1 MHGRFFVVGTLILA
15 ALGLGLGYRLTPSPK
30 TPPSTTSSSASSS
43 SPTRSTTTTSS
54 TTPTITTTTTTVA
67 ESAHLACAEH
77 IVATWS
83 VKQLANETISVSI
96 NGLQIGAMGPAA
108 RDGYGG
114 ILLFGATASS
124 DFAATVAALQRETPD
139 HESMLVMT
147 DQEGGGIERLTNL
160 VATLPWAQTMGKN
173 LTPVEI
179 TAEGL
184 RVGTSMKAA
193 GINTDLA
200 PVADVD
206 GRAVEPGENDPDGF
220 RSFSGVP
227 AKAAADVVAFA
238 KGLRE
243 AGVLAVVKHFPG
255 LGGSNGDTDYRPAA
269 TLPWTT
275 LMTTGLVP
283 FRAAIESGVT
293 ALMMSNASVPG
304 LTSLP
309 ASISPV
315 VYHYVRDEL
324 GFGGLIVTDSLS
336 AGALSAIHLGVPAAS
351 AKAITA
357 GADMVLA
364 GSPPSPAASLQLAAQ
379 TSSAL
384 QEAEESGTLALSTL
398 QSAAAQVLASVN
410 TLNCPTTSGPG
421 A

>member
-1 MHGRFFVVGTLILA
+1 MV
-15 ALGLGLGYRLTPSPK
+15 S
-30 TPPSTTSSSASSS
+30 
-43 SPTRSTTTTSS
+43 
-54 TTPTITTTTTTVA
+54 
-67 ESAHLACAEH
+67 
-77 IVATWS
+77 TWS
-83 VKQLANETISVSI
+83 VEQLANETISVSI

-114 ILLFGATASS
+114 ILLFGTTAPAN
-124 DFAATVAALQRETPD
+124 FAATVATLQSETPGQ
-139 HESMLVMT
+139 HTMLVMT

-173 LTPVEI
+173 LSPAQI
-179 TAEGL
+179 TAEAL
-184 RVGTSMKAA
+184 RVGRSMKAA

-206 GRAVEPGENDPDGF
+206 GRAVEPGEQDPDGF

-255 LGGSNGDTDYRPAA
+255 LGGATGDTDYRPAA
-269 TLPWTT
+269 TLSWSA

-283 FRAAIESGVT
+283 FRSAIDSGANAV
-293 ALMMSNASVPG
+293 MMSNASVPG

-315 VYHYVRDEL
+315 VYRYVRNQL

-336 AGALSAIHLGVPAAS
+336 AGALSDIHIGVPAAS
-351 AKAITA
+351 AKAIAA

-364 GSPPSPAASLQLAAQ
+364 GSPPSPSASLQVAAE
-379 TSSAL
+379 TSSAI
-384 QEAEESGTLALSTL
+384 QEAETAGTLPLSTL
-398 QSAAAQVLASVN
+398 QNAAAQVLASVN
-410 TLNCPTTSGPG
+410 ALTCSAVTSTTTTSAP
-421 A
+421 

>member
-1 MHGRFFVVGTLILA
+1 MLTFSVLVLT
-15 ALGLGLGYRLTPSPK
+15 ALGLGFGLGFGPSPSGG
-30 TPPSTTSSSASSS
+30 TPPASTSS
-43 SPTRSTTTTSS
+43 TTTSS
-54 TTPTITTTTTTVA
+54 TTTSTTTTTTPTTDDA
-67 ESAHLACAEH
+67 AANLTCAEQ
-77 IVATWS
+77 IVSTWS
-83 VKQLANETISVSI
+83 VERLANETISVSI
-96 NGLQIGAMGPAA
+96 DGPQIGAMGPAA

-114 ILLFGATASS
+114 ILLFGTTAPAN
-124 DFAATVAALQRETPD
+124 FAGTVATLQRETPD
-139 HESMLVMT
+139 HDAMLIMT
-147 DQEGGGIERLTNL
+147 DQEGGGVERLTNL

-173 LTPVEI
+173 LTTAQI

-184 RVGTSMKAA
+184 RVGRSMNAA

-206 GRAVEPGENDPDGF
+206 ARAVEPGEQDPDGY

-255 LGGSNGDTDYRPAA
+255 LGGATGNTDYRPAA
-269 TLPWTT
+269 TLPWST

-283 FRAAIESGVT
+283 FRSAIASGVT
-293 ALMMSNASVPG
+293 AVMVSNASVPG

-309 ASISPV
+309 SSISSV
-315 VYHYVRDEL
+315 VISYLRDQL
-324 GFGGLIVTDSLS
+324 GFEGLIVTDSLS
-336 AGALSAIHLGVPAAS
+336 AGALSDIHLGVPLAS
-351 AKAITA
+351 AMALEA

-364 GSPPSPAASLQLAAQ
+364 GSPPSPSASLLLAAQ
-379 TSSAL
+379 TSSEIQRAEKTGAL
-384 QEAEESGTLALSTL
+384 PLSTL

-410 TLNCPTTSGPG
+410 TLDCTTLTTSPT
-421 A
+421 ATTVAP

>member
-1 MHGRFFVVGTLILA
+1 MV
-15 ALGLGLGYRLTPSPK
+15 S
-30 TPPSTTSSSASSS
+30 
-43 SPTRSTTTTSS
+43 
-54 TTPTITTTTTTVA
+54 
-67 ESAHLACAEH
+67 
-77 IVATWS
+77 TWS
-83 VKQLANETISVSI
+83 VEQLANETISVSI

-114 ILLFGATASS
+114 ILLFGTTAPAN
-124 DFAATVAALQRETPD
+124 FAATVTALQSETPGQ
-139 HESMLVMT
+139 HTMLVMT

-173 LTPVEI
+173 LSPAQI
-179 TAEGL
+179 AAEGL
-184 RVGTSMKAA
+184 RAGRSMKAA

-206 GRAVEPGENDPDGF
+206 GRAVEPGEQDPDGF

-255 LGGSNGDTDYRPAA
+255 LGGATGDTDYRPAA
-269 TLPWTT
+269 TLPWST

-283 FRAAIESGVT
+283 FRSAIDSRVS
-293 ALMMSNASVPG
+293 AVMMSNASVPG
-304 LTSLP
+304 LTPLP

-315 VYHYVRDEL
+315 VYSYVRDQL
-324 GFGGLIVTDSLS
+324 GFSGLIVTDSLS
-336 AGALSAIHLGVPAAS
+336 AGALSDIHLGVPAAS
-351 AKAITA
+351 AKAISA

-364 GSPPSPAASLQLAAQ
+364 GSPPSPSASLQLATE
-379 TSSAL
+379 TSSAI
-384 QEAEESGTLALSTL
+384 QAAEAAGTLSLSTL

-410 TLNCPTTSGPG
+410 TLNCSPVTSSTTTSAP
-421 A
+421 

>member
-1 MHGRFFVVGTLILA
+1 M
-15 ALGLGLGYRLTPSPK
+15 
-30 TPPSTTSSSASSS
+30 STSW
-43 SPTRSTTTTSS
+43 TTTTA
-54 TTPTITTTTTTVA
+54 V
-67 ESAHLACAEH
+67 ESANLACAEQ
-77 IVATWS
+77 IVSTWS
-83 VKQLANETISVSI
+83 VEQLANETISVSI

-108 RDGYGG
+108 RDGFGS
-114 ILLFGATASS
+114 ILLFGTTAPAN
-124 DFAATVAALQRETPD
+124 FAATVATLQRETPD
-139 HESMLVMT
+139 HLAMLVMT
-147 DQEGGGIERLTNL
+147 DQEGGGVERLTNL

-173 LTPVEI
+173 LSTAQI

-184 RVGTSMKAA
+184 RVGRSMEAA

-206 GRAVEPGENDPDGF
+206 GRAVDPGEQDPDGF

-227 AKAAADVVAFA
+227 VKAAADVVAFA
-238 KGLRE
+238 KGLGE

-255 LGGSNGDTDYRPAA
+255 LGGATSDTDYRPAA

-283 FRAAIESGVT
+283 FRSAINSGAT
-293 ALMMSNASVPG
+293 AVMMSNASVPG

-309 ASISPV
+309 SSIAPV
-315 VYHYVRDEL
+315 VYNYLRDQL

-351 AKAITA
+351 VKAITA

-364 GSPPSPAASLQLAAQ
+364 GSPPSPAASLQLATE
-379 TSSAL
+379 TSSAI
-384 QEAEESGTLALSTL
+384 QQAETAGTLALSTL

-410 TLNCPTTSGPG
+410 TLSCSTMTTATPT

>member
-1 MHGRFFVVGTLILA
+1 M
-15 ALGLGLGYRLTPSPK
+15 
-30 TPPSTTSSSASSS
+30 
-43 SPTRSTTTTSS
+43 TTTATS
-54 TTPTITTTTTTVA
+54 A
-67 ESAHLACAEH
+67 NLACAEQ
-77 IVATWS
+77 IVSTWS
-83 VKQLANETISVSI
+83 VEQLANETISVSVD
-96 NGLQIGAMGPAA
+96 GLQIGAMGPAA

-114 ILLFGATASS
+114 ILLFGTTAPPT
-124 DFAATVAALQRETPD
+124 FAATVATLQRETPD

-147 DQEGGGIERLTNL
+147 DQEGGGVERLTNL
-160 VATLPWAQTMGKN
+160 VARLPWAQTMGKN
-173 LTPVEI
+173 LSPAEI
-179 TAEGL
+179 MTEGL
-184 RVGTSMKAA
+184 RVGRSMKDA

-206 GRAVEPGENDPDGF
+206 GRAVEPGAQDPDGF

-227 AKAAADVVAFA
+227 AKAAADAVAFA
-238 KGLRE
+238 NGLRE

-255 LGGSNGDTDYRPAA
+255 LGGATGNTDYRPAA
-269 TLPWTT
+269 TLPWST

-283 FRAAIESGVT
+283 FRSAINSGVG
-293 ALMMSNASVPG
+293 AVMMSNASVPG

-315 VYHYVRDEL
+315 VYSYVRAQL

-357 GADMVLA
+357 GADIVLA
-364 GSPPSPAASLQLAAQ
+364 GSPPSPGASLQLAAQ
-379 TSSAL
+379 TSNAL
-384 QEAEESGTLALSTL
+384 QQAEAAGALSLATL

-410 TLNCPTTSGPG
+410 TLTCSTTTTVTTPTPV

>member
-1 MHGRFFVVGTLILA
+1 MDGRFFVVGTVVLA
-15 ALGLGLGYRLTPSPK
+15 AVGFGLGFGLAPSSG
-30 TPPSTTSSSASSS
+30 TVT
-43 SPTRSTTTTSS
+43 TTTTS
-54 TTPTITTTTTTVA
+54 TTSATTTTTTA
-67 ESAHLACAEH
+67 SPTTPSESANLACAQQ
-77 IVATWS
+77 IVSSWS
-83 VKQLANETISVSI
+83 VAQLSNETISVSV
-96 NGLQIGAMGPAA
+96 NATQIGAMSPAA

-114 ILLFGATASS
+114 LLLFGTGAPAN
-124 DFAATVAALQRETPD
+124 FAHTVATLQRETPD
-139 HESMLVMT
+139 HDAMLVMT

-160 VATLPWAQTMGKN
+160 VARLPWAQTMGKN
-173 LTPVEI
+173 LTPAQI

-184 RVGTSMKAA
+184 RVGSSMKAV

-206 GRAVEPGENDPDGF
+206 GRAVEPGENDPDGY

-255 LGGSNGDTDYRPAA
+255 LGGATGDTDYRPAA
-269 TLPWTT
+269 TLPWVT

-293 ALMMSNASVPG
+293 AVMVSNASVPG
-304 LTSLP
+304 LTALP
-309 ASISPV
+309 SSISPDV
-315 VYHYVRDEL
+315 ISYLRDQL
-324 GFGGLIVTDSLS
+324 DFQGVILTDSLS
-336 AGALSAIHLGVPAAS
+336 AGALSAIHLGAPIAS
-351 AKAITA
+351 TKALEA

-364 GSPPSPAASLQLAAQ
+364 GSPPSASAALQLAAE

-384 QEAEESGTLALSTL
+384 QEAEKAGALSLSTL
-398 QSAAAQVLASVN
+398 QSAAAQDLASIN
-410 TLNCPTTSGPG
+410 TLNCSAPTTSPTTTTTSTPLPTS
-421 A
+421 